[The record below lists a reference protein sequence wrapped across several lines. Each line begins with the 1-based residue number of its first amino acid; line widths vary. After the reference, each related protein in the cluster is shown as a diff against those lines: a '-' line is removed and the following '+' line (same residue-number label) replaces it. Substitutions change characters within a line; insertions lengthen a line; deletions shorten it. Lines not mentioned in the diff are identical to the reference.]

1 MTIAGA
7 RDAASL
13 IVYRNNSNAL
23 EVLMGRRR
31 KQAKF
36 APGVYVFP
44 GGTLDAADNISSSSP
59 SFKTDGLSDVVRTK
73 IHALANAAI
82 RETWE
87 ETGLLLAEKG
97 KLAQSLHPSW
107 EQLRLQGMAPSPQ
120 HLDYLGRAIT
130 PSDSP
135 TRFHARFFVA
145 SFKHFSGVLIDEGE
159 LLDLRWVPLEQPAN
173 LPMYDVTEFMLD
185 ELKRFFAGSRSAT
198 PILSYRQNR
207 TLIRYE

>member
-1 MTIAGA
+1 MTIARA

-13 IVYRNNSNAL
+13 IVYRNNSNII

-31 KQAKF
+31 KQATF
-36 APGVYVFP
+36 APSVYVFP
-44 GGTLDAADNISSSSP
+44 GGTLDTADNILTSAP
-59 SFKTDGLSDVVRTK
+59 PFKTDGLSAVVK
-73 IHALANAAI
+73 SNIHALANAAI

-97 KLAQSLHPSW
+97 KLTRSRHATW
-107 EQLRLQGMAPSPQ
+107 EQLRLKELVPSPQ
-120 HLDYLGRAIT
+120 HLAYLGRAIT
-130 PSDSP
+130 PSDSL

-145 SFKHFSGVLIDEGE
+145 PLERFSGTLIDEGE
-159 LLDLRWVPLEQPAN
+159 LLDLRWVPLEEPAN

-185 ELKRFFAGSRSAT
+185 ELGRFFAGSRSAT